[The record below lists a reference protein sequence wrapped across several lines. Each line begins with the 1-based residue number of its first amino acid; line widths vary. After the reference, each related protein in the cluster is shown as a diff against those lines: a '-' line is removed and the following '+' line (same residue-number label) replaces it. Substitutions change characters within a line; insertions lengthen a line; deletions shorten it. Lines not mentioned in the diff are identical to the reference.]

1 MKQRVCEAVLFR
13 HVALLAGER
22 RSRLTLT
29 RGGEERS
36 PQLVVCGDLADLCGD
51 VDEST
56 HHRRDPV
63 EAQQPDAERGEATA
77 SGLWPYDSI
86 NPMAPPTYLSR

>member
-1 MKQRVCEAVLFR
+1 MCEAVLFR